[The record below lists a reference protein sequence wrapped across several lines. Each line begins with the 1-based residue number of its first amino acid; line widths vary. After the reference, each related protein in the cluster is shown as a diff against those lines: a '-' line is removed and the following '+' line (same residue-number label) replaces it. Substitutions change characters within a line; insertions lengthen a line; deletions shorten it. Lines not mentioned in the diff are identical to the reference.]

1 MWREEHVPK
10 RSPFAIELSHIE
22 RDVLEARPL
31 HVHVVPRWGGD
42 TNFMPIVVA
51 DTKVL
56 PEALDETYRRLRPHL
71 DH

>member
-1 MWREEHVPK
+1 LPSSSRTPSGTCWRPGH
-10 RSPFAIELSHIE
+10 LHI
-22 RDVLEARPL
+22 
-31 HVHVVPRWGGD
+31 HVVPRWGRD
-42 TNFMPIVVA
+42 TNFMPIVA

>member
-10 RSPFAIELSHIE
+10 RSPFAVEISHTE
-22 RDVLEARPL
+22 RDVLEAGNL
-31 HVHVVPRWGGD
+31 HIHVVPRWGRD
-42 TNFMPIVVA
+42 TNFMPIVA